1 MPRIKSSADLHPGDP
16 VVIFPRVSTS
26 QQSYR
31 AQLIWLLRQVYRQGG
46 SVVGIHPCSR
56 SGKSL
61 SPELRDAIG
70 QARHWPAT
78 LIAFSVDR
86 LIRHPNFSPRDS
98 STWQLQAR
106 DVDLA
111 QFWEWA
117 KGVRVMTLLD
127 PRATP
132 DQVWSYHTK
141 RGLWLNTFDAAGT
154 CAPGWT
160 SRRRRTVE
168 PVVERLRADG
178 FRWGQI
184 SNWLN
189 VPIDV
194 LKDWNRKL
202 SKSVWISTWRGR

>member
-1 MPRIKSSADLHPGDP
+1 MPRIQSFDSLRPGDP

-31 AQLIWLLRQVYRQGG
+31 AQLLWLLRQVYKRNAV
-46 SVVGIHPCSR
+46 VVGIHLSSR
-56 SGKSL
+56 SGKTVSR
-61 SPELRDAIG
+61 ELQSAID

-78 LIAFSVDR
+78 LLAFSVDR
-86 LIRHPNFSPRDS
+86 LVRHPDFNPRDS

-111 QFWEWA
+111 QFWELA
-117 KGVRVMTLLD
+117 KGVRVMTWLD

-132 DQVWSYHTK
+132 KRGLSYHTK

-160 SRRRRTVE
+160 NRRRRLLKPMVQG
-168 PVVERLRADG
+168 LRADG
-178 FRWGQI
+178 FTWRQI

-194 LKDWNRKL
+194 LKDWNRRL
-202 SKSVWISTWRGR
+202 SKNVWISTGRGR